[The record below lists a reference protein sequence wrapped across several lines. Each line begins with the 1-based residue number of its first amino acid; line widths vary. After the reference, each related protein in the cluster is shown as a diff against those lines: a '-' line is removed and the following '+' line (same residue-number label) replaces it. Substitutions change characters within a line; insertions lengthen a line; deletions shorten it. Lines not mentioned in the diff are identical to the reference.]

1 MFDNDQAVPAG
12 GGESVSVN
20 ATSLQPMT
28 AEAAAGLLSSWSDDD
43 DTPSVP
49 ADLEPDD
56 DAQAVEPEPEGE
68 GDEAEPE
75 AVEGEDEPEEGEEN
89 TDEEEQTPEQSE
101 PEGYDWDKVPGEAKF
116 RLRDGTVVTA
126 AEVKK
131 RWDAL
136 SNAEQESS
144 RISAEKQQFERQQA
158 QAAQQYQQFLPVAQQ
173 ALAAIQASL
182 PQVPNAPDPSL
193 ASTDPIRYVEER
205 ARYDG
210 IVNEYNAK
218 VGQMR
223 AIAAQAQNQ
232 QQRAQAEQKQR
243 LDGYIEE
250 QRNKLYEALPDLRD
264 PAKRQEFHREFIDGG
279 AKHYG
284 FAPDELNQVF
294 DSRLMVMA
302 RDALA
307 YRKMMA
313 KGAPK
318 PTPAKPATAQ
328 APVKTAPVALGGRR
342 ETSNEQQA
350 TRKDKLMSDAR
361 KKGALTAREAAQLLS
376 QINP

>member
-1 MFDNDQAVPAG
+1 
-12 GGESVSVN
+12 
-20 ATSLQPMT
+20 
-28 AEAAAGLLSSWSDDD
+28 
-43 DTPSVP
+43 
-49 ADLEPDD
+49 
-56 DAQAVEPEPEGE
+56 
-68 GDEAEPE
+68 
-75 AVEGEDEPEEGEEN
+75 
-89 TDEEEQTPEQSE
+89 
-101 PEGYDWDKVPGEAKF
+101 VPGEAKF

-136 SNAEQESS
+136 SNAEQEAS
-144 RISAEKQQFERQQA
+144 RINADRQRFEQQRA
-158 QAAQQYQQFLPVAQQ
+158 HAAQQYQQFLPVAQQ
-173 ALAAIQASL
+173 ALASIQASL

-232 QQRAQAEQKQR
+232 QQRVQVEQKQK

-250 QRNKLYEALPDLRD
+250 QRTKLYEALPDLRD
-264 PAKRQEFHREFIDGG
+264 TAKRQEFYREFIDGG

-307 YRKMMA
+307 YRRMMA
-313 KGAPK
+313 KGTPK
-318 PTPAKPATAQ
+318 PSPARLQ
-328 APVKTAPVALGGRR
+328 SIQGKTAPVAPGGRR
-342 ETSNEQQA
+342 ETTNEQQA
-350 TRKDKLMSDAR
+350 TRTRLMSDAR
-361 KKGALTAREAAQLLS
+361 KKGALTAREAAQLAAQLD
-376 QINP
+376 I